1 MNLSYIFLLFLGL
14 YTHDIQVAFFKIH
27 QEADQL
33 NIDFVF
39 EKEDLNFLLDKDEI
53 LSNER
58 LEDYINNN
66 FLISVDHQKSNLSF
80 GKVTVEEKHV
90 HINGFITTTSQAIKS
105 LEIKN
110 TCLLDIEDH
119 SNIIEVR
126 INNRERDFLMNNDR
140 TSLQIS
146 Y

>member
-1 MNLSYIFLLFLGL
+1 MNLAYILLLFLGMN
-14 YTHDIQVAFFKIH
+14 THDIQVAFFKIH
-27 QEADQL
+27 QDTEQV

-53 LSNER
+53 LSHEK
-58 LEDYINNN
+58 LEDYISNN
-66 FLISVDHQKSNLSF
+66 FSVTVDDQTSNLSF
-80 GKVTVEEKHV
+80 GDVKVESKHIHV
-90 HINGFITTTSQAIKS
+90 HGFIPQTKHTIQS

-126 INNRERDFLMNNDR
+126 LNNQERDFLMNEDR
-140 TSLQIS
+140 TTLIIT